1 LTSLRVRSYF
11 SQAPKPIGELS
22 SARDAMVFV
31 RSGKSII
38 GYSELTRLEASG
50 PGRLGELAAKWQQL
64 IGAAQVQ
71 DEVALPGSG
80 LVGFLSASF
89 APESGF
95 ASALIV
101 PRRVEVIR
109 EDQRWITEISEIDG
123 GLETASAHKSSGKP
137 AVTASIN
144 SEFVPGTQSA
154 EGFLSSVSTAVAAI
168 RAGKLSKVV
177 LARDLELAVGTEF
190 DAAQVLKRLHQRYPQ
205 CWTYSINNHFGASPE
220 LLIRSAS
227 GEVSARVLAGTAG
240 RGTDPDVDRAI
251 AEGLSHSAKNLH
263 EHQYA
268 VESLVAK
275 LSPFCDSVSADEKPF
290 SLALPDLWHLASDV
304 TGKLTTAA
312 NLLDVVTELH
322 PTAAVAGTP
331 RELAQ
336 QLIAELEPFDRGGY
350 AGPVGWIAA
359 DGSGE
364 LAIALRGGRFEPEA
378 GLVRAFA
385 GCGIVAESEPEAE
398 LAETELKFRAMRWAF
413 GQSQREVD

>member
-1 LTSLRVRSYF
+1 LISLRVRSYF
-11 SQAPKPIGELS
+11 SEAPKPMGELA

-38 GYSELTRLEASG
+38 GYSELIRLEASG

-64 IGAAQVQ
+64 IDSAEVQ
-71 DEVALPGSG
+71 DEVGLPGSG
-80 LVGFLSASF
+80 LLGFLSASF

-109 EDQRWITEISEIDG
+109 EDQRWVTEISDAGAGAESVAAA
-123 GLETASAHKSSGKP
+123 ASAGGP
-137 AVTASIN
+137 VGDASVA
-144 SEFVPGTQSA
+144 SEFVPGAQSA
-154 EGFLSSVSTAVAAI
+154 EGFLSAVSSAVAAI
-168 RAGKLSKVV
+168 REGKLSKVV
-177 LARDLELAVGTEF
+177 LARDLELAVGPEF

-220 LLIRSAS
+220 LLIRSAR

-275 LSPFCDSVSADEKPF
+275 LSPFCESVSADEKPF

-304 TGKLTTAA
+304 TGKLSTEAS
-312 NLLDVVTELH
+312 LLDVVSELH

-336 QLIAELEPFDRGGY
+336 QLIGELEPFDRGGY
-350 AGPVGWIAA
+350 AGPVGWVAA

-364 LAIALRGGRFEPEA
+364 LAIALRGGRYEPEA

>member
-1 LTSLRVRSYF
+1 MTSLRVRSYF
-11 SQAPKPIGELS
+11 SEAPRSVDELD
-22 SARDAMVFV
+22 SAREAMVFV
-31 RSGKSII
+31 RTGKSII
-38 GYSELTRLEASG
+38 GYSELTRLEAFG
-50 PGRLGELAAKWQQL
+50 TGRISELAAKWQQL
-64 IGAAQVQ
+64 MDLAEVQ
-71 DEVALPGSG
+71 DEVGLPGSG

-89 APESGF
+89 APESTF

-101 PRRVEVIR
+101 PRRIEVIR
-109 EDQRWITEISEIDG
+109 EDQRWVTEITLVGEENTGSTVATQI
-123 GLETASAHKSSGKP
+123 SADSDS
-137 AVTASIN
+137 
-144 SEFVPGTQSA
+144 SEFKHGAQTA
-154 EGFLSSVSTAVAAI
+154 EGFLGSVQTAVAAI
-168 RAGKLSKVV
+168 RDGALSKVV
-177 LARDLELAVGTEF
+177 LARDLELAVGADF
-190 DAAQVLKRLHQRYPQ
+190 DASQVLKRLHQRYPQ

-220 LLIRSAS
+220 LLIRSAR
-227 GEVSARVLAGTAG
+227 GEVSARVLAGTAA

-263 EHQYA
+263 EHEYA

-275 LSPFCDSVSADEKPF
+275 LRPFCESVSADEKPF

-304 TGKLTTAA
+304 TGRLSSAA
-312 NLLDVVTELH
+312 NLLDVVSELH

-350 AGPVGWIAA
+350 AGPVGWVAA

-364 LAIALRGGRFEPEA
+364 LAIALRGGRFEPET